1 MSSEEFLAPHAVQP
15 KESPSS
21 PVLIDE
27 GPSTSNAAPAI
38 PVYSVSDSD
47 EDRANAFMKDISNT
61 LLQDDASKNKLK
73 QQLSMDV
80 DSDVVQIIDL
90 SASNEYLTADETP
103 SVQVTFMNT
112 EIGRK
117 YRHDIES
124 FLHTLMVTEHL
135 SKDREPLP
143 KIQPRPNLNLED
155 EDESKKGVIQP
166 TTVIGTISV
175 SSKILFSA
183 LAMLLCF
190 LCTQAV
196 GLEIVII
203 LWECK
208 DSEC

>member
-175 SSKILFSA
+175 SSNVLFLN